1 MQARIDQI
9 EKITTESQRTLTALE
24 RARLQQLQDMQNN
37 DKKAADEKSKE
48 SKFVGT
54 RWQLLVLTLSHA
66 PKGEKMYPS
75 ENQKRELTVLCLAR
89 CVSVLSLCL
98 CHGAYVAS
106 GWFPRRS
113 RSC

>member
-66 PKGEKMYPS
+66 RKGEKWHP
-75 ENQKRELTVLCLAR
+75 REGTR
-89 CVSVLSLCL
+89 KE
-98 CHGAYVAS
+98 G
-106 GWFPRRS
+106 
-113 RSC
+113 